1 MNNKFTKWF
10 LKAYKQWCKKEVGE
24 EDFIGFCFHLGYP
37 PYKVLDWQNG
47 NAVPSG
53 SEVLSIADLLGI
65 EVYTVL
71 GLEKPDQ
78 ELLDIFDKFSHF
90 KGELRGNLSQ
100 ALYEANLE
108 IESNNL
114 SNDTEGM
121 KAIVQKTMK
130 KWGFP

>member
-1 MNNKFTKWF
+1 MEMPF
-10 LKAYKQWCKKEVGE
+10 LQAQR
-24 EDFIGFCFHLGYP
+24 
-37 PYKVLDWQNG
+37 
-47 NAVPSG
+47 
-53 SEVLSIADLLGI
+53 LSVASLLGI

-78 ELLDIFDKFSHF
+78 ELLDIFDKFPHL
-90 KGELRGNLSQ
+90 KGELKGNLSQ

-121 KAIVQKTMK
+121 KAIVQKAMK
-130 KWGFP
+130 KWNIS